1 MWPMYQ
7 NLDVFL
13 FFKTLAHFLFD
24 SNGRLRELLISMHA
38 NLTTSLTSDVQNFF
52 ISSYMRYFL
61 YSTQTTYYPFLS
73 FTLHLHRAENYTTIL
88 NSICSPKG
96 TRFVLL
102 TLIESSMHFVWVALR
117 KKGWIG
123 ILMCDADI
131 KTTINFNF
139 VC

>member
-1 MWPMYQ
+1 MVNVS

-13 FFKTLAHFLFD
+13 FFQNIGSFFIWFKWEAQGVANT
-24 SNGRLRELLISMHA
+24 HA

-61 YSTQTTYYPFLS
+61 YCTQTAYYPFLS

-88 NSICSPKG
+88 NLICSPKG

-102 TLIESSMHFVWVALR
+102 TLIESSMHFVWVAFR